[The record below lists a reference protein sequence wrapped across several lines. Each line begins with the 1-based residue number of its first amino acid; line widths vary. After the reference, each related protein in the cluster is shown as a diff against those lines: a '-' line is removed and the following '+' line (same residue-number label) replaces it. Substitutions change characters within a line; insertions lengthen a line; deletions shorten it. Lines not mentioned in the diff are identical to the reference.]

1 MPYAKSNNWRFVE
14 QLIGVKNL
22 DIVLLFTFY
31 VLKQDNSTLLQA
43 EIKIIRQEISLLNQQ
58 VNV

>member
-1 MPYAKSNNWRFVE
+1 MPYANSNNWRFVE

-22 DIVLLFTFY
+22 DIVFLFTFY
-31 VLKQDNSTLLQA
+31 VLNQDNSTLLQA
-43 EIKIIRQEISLLNQQ
+43 EIKIIRQEISFLNQQ